1 MGVLGQGE
9 VQLRA
14 LSQFMMT
21 DQLPIWT
28 KIEKQTEEVKKPE
41 NRLKQRMMSQRMLD
55 LLSPDEQLRALAL
68 LQCDQLEICTRENM
82 KRRKVFRPET
92 EKKLQ
97 EEPDTQPEAL
107 ESEASTEKKH
117 EEEQG
122 TQQRE

>member
-1 MGVLGQGE
+1 MCIRDRLE
-9 VQLRA
+9 KEPE
-14 LSQFMMT
+14 MN
-21 DQLPIWT
+21 
-28 KIEKQTEEVKKPE
+28 EKQC
-41 NRLKQRMMSQRMLD
+41 
-55 LLSPDEQLRALAL
+55 EQLKALAL
-68 LQCDQLEICTRENM
+68 LQCDKLEICTRENM

>member
-1 MGVLGQGE
+1 MEQSLEEGLKRQLECYWQELERNLIDMGVLGQGE

-14 LSQFMMT
+14 LNQFIMT
-21 DQLPIWT
+21 DQVPIWT
-28 KIEKQTEEVKKPE
+28 K
-41 NRLKQRMMSQRMLD
+41 
-55 LLSPDEQLRALAL
+55 
-68 LQCDQLEICTRENM
+68 NM

-92 EKKLQ
+92 EKNLQ